1 MDAAEPDPALPP
13 PAPPEPA
20 QSLSHRLSAAL
31 GAMPS
36 AALGAMPFA
45 ALSAM
50 PLPGG
55 WRAAAGLGTLLA
67 AGPLLP
73 LAGASM
79 LAQHERNATVR
90 LQAQL
95 APRLDAEATAR
106 EARAALANAAGRAAP
121 GQVLE
126 LLAGVL
132 PAEARLARVERTRDG
147 GLELDAAG
155 SDPDTLRAAIRRA
168 PELAGMRNTSQ
179 RRTDA
184 AMIVSMREDAQ

>member
-1 MDAAEPDPALPP
+1 MNPAEPDPAPP
-13 PAPPEPA
+13 PAPA

-31 GAMPS
+31 GAMP
-36 AALGAMPFA
+36 
-45 ALSAM
+45 
-50 PLPGG
+50 LPRG
-55 WRAAAGLGTLLA
+55 WHAAAAFGALLA
-67 AGPLLP
+67 AGPLLT
-73 LAGASM
+73 LAGATL

-95 APRLDAEATAR
+95 ALRLGAEATAR
-106 EARAALANAAGRAAP
+106 AARTALANAAGRAAP

-126 LLAGVL
+126 VLAGAL
-132 PAEARLARVERTRDG
+132 PADAGLMRVERTRDG
-147 GLELDAAG
+147 GLELDVAG